1 MERRNITLEKKHL
14 DILSPLLDK
23 NDGNISASIRELI
36 DFADMM
42 IKSYGSIENAMID
55 AFSGDKLENDRV
67 LVDQFIWQ
75 WLLETNRG
83 MIPDKAIL
91 NCLFESFP
99 MSDLKEFP
107 EIMNN
112 LFIRLGWKTRIEYK
126 EPMMYHLIG
135 GSENQRELIIKIIC
149 LYFIDRNI
157 GIEDISTSFSTT
169 IIRFINRNNEY
180 EAYDDLIRLLGYMN
194 KSINEIR
201 SNPNFWNILIN
212 SHINT
217 GYHMV
222 TVPKKSYEELI
233 SKNVSVDTEIFSIFT
248 EQPCTNIN
256 LQRLL
261 PLIKTVYET
270 SGMVDR
276 IHIDQDIIKIFH
288 SYNNKTAIN
297 NIIQSILNILKL
309 NGYHY
314 EAIEVS
320 SIIVLAHKTEIE
332 GRITELVD
340 NLLSARAGFDHELM
354 TFLIFLDGIKEKS
367 DINVAIEK
375 LGERMGQQILKEYER
390 EFNIKNWD
398 MELFKDAFSDIDRK
412 LGRESNLELVDPN
425 VMHYVVNKCQ
435 IVHPQGKFNRHLCN
449 LTYWLL
455 KGAVEFVFK
464 GDAVIKSMKMIGSG
478 DKYCEFFIVLTTRVR
493 MPVSTSYDL

>member
-42 IKSYGSIENAMID
+42 IKSHGSIENAMID
-55 AFSGDKLENDRV
+55 TFSSDRLEKDRV

-83 MIPDKAIL
+83 MILEKGIL
-91 NCLFESFP
+91 DCLFESFP
-99 MSDLKEFP
+99 VSDLKEFP
-107 EIMNN
+107 DIMNN
-112 LFIRLGWKTRIEYK
+112 LFIRLGWKTRIEYN
-126 EPMMYHLIG
+126 EPMTYHLIG
-135 GSENQRELIIKIIC
+135 GSESQRELIIKIIC
-149 LYFIDRNI
+149 LYFIDRKI
-157 GIEDISTSFSTT
+157 GIKDLSTSFSTT
-169 IIRFINRNNEY
+169 TIRFINRNNEG
-180 EAYDDLIRLLGYMN
+180 EAYDDFTRLLGYMN

-201 SNPNFWNILIN
+201 SKPNFWNMLIN

-222 TVPKKSYEELI
+222 TIPKKSYEELI
-233 SKNVSVDTEIFSIFT
+233 SKNVSVDTEFFSILT
-248 EQPCTNIN
+248 EQPCKDIN

-261 PLIKTVYET
+261 PMIKIVYET

-288 SYNNKTAIN
+288 SYTNKTAIN
-297 NIIQSILNILKL
+297 TISQSILNILKL

-314 EAIEVS
+314 EAVVIS

-367 DINVAIEK
+367 DINVAVEK
-375 LGERMGQQILKEYER
+375 LGERMGEQILKEYEK
-390 EFNIKNWD
+390 ENNIKKWD
-398 MELFKDAFSDIDRK
+398 MELFKDAFSDIDIK
-412 LGRESNLELVDPN
+412 LGRESNLELIDPN

-435 IVHPQGKFNRHLCN
+435 IVHPQGQFNKHLCN
-449 LTYWLL
+449 LTHWLL
-455 KGAVEFVFK
+455 KGAVEYVFK
-464 GDAVIKSMKMIGSG
+464 GDAIIKSKKLIGSG
-478 DKYCEFFIVLTTRVR
+478 DDFCEFFIVLTTRVR